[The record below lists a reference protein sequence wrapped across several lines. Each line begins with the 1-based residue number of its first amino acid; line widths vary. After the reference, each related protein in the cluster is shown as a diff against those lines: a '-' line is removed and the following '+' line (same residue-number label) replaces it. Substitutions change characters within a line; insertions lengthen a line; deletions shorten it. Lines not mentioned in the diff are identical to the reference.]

1 MLENLFFSVAVNSS
15 SGVILFTRKNNFYC
29 SFVISLFP
37 LEPQW
42 VSQGKRYL
50 ALLHY
55 MSLRAFSNLFLNHRH
70 SHGNIW
76 KAVPLLAIVI
86 LNMNSFFLQGKNVA
100 T

>member
-1 MLENLFFSVAVNSS
+1 MLKNLFFSVAVNSS
-15 SGVILFTRKNNFYC
+15 SGVVLFTRKNNFYC

-70 SHGNIW
+70 SHGNTLESRASSGDSNFEYELIFS
-76 KAVPLLAIVI
+76 AR
-86 LNMNSFFLQGKNVA
+86 
-100 T
+100 